1 MRKYQFLAGG
11 AEFSIEKTASS
22 FEHWLRILMLFF
34 FFSFKTEQKLEL

>member
-1 MRKYQFLAGG
+1 MRKYQFLAGS

-34 FFSFKTEQKLEL
+34 FSFKTEQKLEL